1 MGKNRV
7 IKILG
12 NVIGNIVVHKILVK
26 HTNKPESV
34 NHLESEVEA
43 YRDNALEIVNKFNWN
58 EKDKKEI
65 KLEALKKFKKDIKKY
80 YNDVKF
86 SMDDAERLIE
96 ETLMEIIGE

>member
-12 NVIGNIVVHKILVK
+12 NVIGNIVVHKILVG
-26 HTNKPESV
+26 HTNKPESL

-43 YRDNALEIVNKFNWN
+43 YRDNALGIVNKFNWN
-58 EKDKKEI
+58 EEDKKKI
-65 KLEALKKFKKDIKKY
+65 KLESFKKFKKDIEKY

-86 SMDDAERLIE
+86 PMKEAEKLIE
-96 ETLMEIIGE
+96 KTLMEIIA